1 MRMNTLPRIL
11 VAIALLSHVT
21 AQDTVPSA
29 QDLAA
34 KLSAN
39 IQDGSSLVRLKM
51 DVRPSAGGAKTV
63 FQLQIKARRTKA
75 ATDLIYQV
83 LWPKDRKGES
93 ILLRKSIG
101 GSASGTVFTPP
112 DSLTPIAKM
121 QDALLGSDLSY
132 EDIVGNFFAWPQQA
146 IVGTDTV
153 DRVACQILESKPG
166 KGDSSSY
173 ARVRSWIDMKR
184 IVPLRV
190 EKYSASGQL
199 VKRIDTT
206 RVAEDDTD
214 RKVPASFIVQRPG
227 QASVTELEGSNSRHD
242 VSYSDADFTPAALRS
257 ASIAK

>member
-1 MRMNTLPRIL
+1 M
-11 VAIALLSHVT
+11 
-21 AQDTVPSA
+21 
-29 QDLAA
+29 
-34 KLSAN
+34 
-39 IQDGSSLVRLKM
+39 
-51 DVRPSAGGAKTV
+51 
-63 FQLQIKARRTKA
+63 
-75 ATDLIYQV
+75 
-83 LWPKDRKGES
+83 
-93 ILLRKSIG
+93 
-101 GSASGTVFTPP
+101 
-112 DSLTPIAKM
+112 
-121 QDALLGSDLSY
+121 LGSDLSY

-227 QASVTELEGSNSRHD
+227 QASVTELEGSNSKHD